1 MHPVSPCVQCTQRH
15 LLCDGQ
21 QPQCGSCQA
30 SNLIC
35 EIPQRGSRGSKKG
48 YLKALRSR
56 LSHLEGMLER
66 RMRDQ
71 QPSFPIVE
79 GSGREVDNTSPPYP
93 PASQPIAPYHPQDRA
108 LAADGSELETTPQ
121 MIPPM
126 DPWPDFTQFPQP
138 SLASAVPTNFGNGVN
153 LASHVQ
159 AELNQLY
166 FDRVHPSIPLV
177 QQRRFMSRIQSDE
190 AISSSRCLKYAM
202 WTLSTLFSA
211 QFRDLTET
219 LYLEAK
225 QLLDSL
231 IACFERDSS
240 GDTQLVQA
248 SVLVAICESVRA
260 QHQQAW
266 MSAGRSFRLL
276 QGMRFHEIDKP
287 STDAS
292 ISSQLD
298 ATEAEERRRT
308 FWVAYLLDHLFSM
321 RNDWPV
327 TLSEHVICTR
337 MPAPEEAFQ
346 SGHNILGPFLSEAIV
361 SPGPAA
367 PFNEC
372 LILATICGR
381 SLLHCQQYKISLAYG
396 GITVDWAAQNQRLDE
411 TLRSRLNAFLESYG
425 SPATGMNGPLS
436 DFVGILGQTAVVYM
450 CKGIMETL
458 YSTTNMH
465 TSDNDKEGIQLRA
478 SGAIAAIISLLQP
491 LREIHFSRIHPLMP
505 LLLFF
510 CADFLYNNKTSHES
524 FRECIREL
532 MAALSE
538 LQNVNEPEKTY
549 LDLLPRS
556 CISYTSEWLNTATG
570 SSNDG

>member
-1 MHPVSPCVQCTQRH
+1 MHPVSPCMQCCHRH

-30 SNLIC
+30 SNIMC
-35 EIPQRGSRGSKKG
+35 EMPQRGSRGSKEG

-56 LSHLEGMLER
+56 LAHLEGMLER

-71 QPSFPIVE
+71 EQGFQTVD
-79 GSGREVDNTSPPYP
+79 GSGREIDHASPPHP
-93 PASQPIAPYHPQDRA
+93 PASQDMAPRQSLDRVPA
-108 LAADGSELETTPQ
+108 TDGSAPETIPQ

-126 DPWPDFTQFPQP
+126 DPWPDFSQFPQP
-138 SLASAVPTNFGNGVN
+138 SLSSIIPTNFGNGVN

-177 QQRRFMSRIQSDE
+177 HQRRFMSRTKSDGTM
-190 AISSSRCLKYAM
+190 SSSRCLQYAV

-219 LYLEAK
+219 IYLEAK
-225 QLLDSL
+225 QLLGGL
-231 IACFERDSS
+231 IASFERDSS

-248 SVLVAICESVRA
+248 SVLVAICESIRA
-260 QHQQAW
+260 HYQQAW
-266 MSAGRSFRLL
+266 MSAGRSFRLV

-287 STDAS
+287 RIDGS

-298 ATEAEERRRT
+298 TTETEERRRT

-321 RNDWPV
+321 RNDWPI
-327 TLSEHVICTR
+327 TLSEHVVCTR

-346 SGHNILGPFLSEAIV
+346 SGQNTLGPFLSEAIV
-361 SPGPAA
+361 APGPAA

-381 SLLHCQQYKISLAYG
+381 SLLHCQQHKISLAYG
-396 GITVDWAAQNQRLDE
+396 GLTVDWAGQNQWLDE
-411 TLRSRLNAFLESYG
+411 TLKSRLKAFSESYG
-425 SPATGMNGPLS
+425 SPTTKMGGPLS
-436 DFVGILGQTAVVYM
+436 DFVGILGQATVAYT

-458 YSTTNMH
+458 YSATNLH
-465 TSDNDKEGIQLRA
+465 TSDNDKEEIQLRA
-478 SGAIAAIISLLQP
+478 STAIAAIISLLQP
-491 LREIHFSRIHPLMP
+491 LREIHFSKIHPLMP
-505 LLLFF
+505 LVLFF
-510 CADFLYNNKTSHES
+510 CAEFLYNYRTSHES
-524 FRECIREL
+524 FRERIQGL
-532 MAALSE
+532 IAALSE
-538 LQNVNEPEKTY
+538 LQNVNDPEQTY

-556 CISYTSEWLNTATG
+556 CISSTSEWLEQGTC